1 MAQKN
6 VLFNQ
11 ENSRL
16 HTGVVALATIRKLCS
31 QSGLFP
37 FSKFDLMARCQEI
50 VSIDESSLKEMLIL
64 GNTTNVIIQEVSVN
78 TQKASIC
85 MSLQLEWVHFLDRV
99 VVSKTYYSYVLWFV
113 EVTQKVF
120 AVNCLSTHAE
130 LFSSTFCFSVRI
142 EPNPWKSQRTNHD
155 YYVDVPHTI

>member
-50 VSIDESSLKEMLIL
+50 VSIDESLLKQMLIL
-64 GNTTNVIIQEVSVN
+64 GNTTNVIIQEVSIN
-78 TQKASIC
+78 TQKNSSTSIY
-85 MSLQLEWVHFLDRV
+85 MHDRPLLLQLEWVHFLDSFEKLLFLCFV
-99 VVSKTYYSYVLWFV
+99 VRGSDTKGI
-113 EVTQKVF
+113 
-120 AVNCLSTHAE
+120 
-130 LFSSTFCFSVRI
+130 SVRI